1 MSGEGRQREII
12 TLQVGGLSNW
22 VGAHQWNLDQAN
34 SSFSLDSPTQSFSD
48 ALYFGKCDK
57 QSSERAPRLVA
68 FDLRGRQGA
77 LFADEYALELES
89 SPLDGVTWA
98 GGVTKYVA
106 EPLARNPYLT
116 SLVSSGENGEASA
129 DSDRSADVRSGG
141 GDDFAGEPRSATSFF
156 DDEAWSSYGGSAF
169 AERARALLLGS
180 GDDEE
185 EDDEKDGGE
194 GGKSE
199 GGSSS
204 SLPSWAAEDP
214 RMPRAS
220 SSPAN
225 DSTGSAGGGDPASA
239 LSQGDNDGAAKEKS
253 VEVLPVPLPLR
264 WSDFIEVHLKPKYL
278 VEVPFWDVRN
288 GPFSSFAAGNLNQA
302 SGCVL
307 SVDERDEAMDRLR
320 IVLEVGKLVCESGN
334 VDTFF
339 GLPRCS
345 PSGQPPKS
353 PNVPSLSTHNRDE
366 LIRRLSHPLR
376 VHAGVRPRTGVAVH
390 GGRAGW
396 FWGVGCGS
404 TRGGERPMPLCS
416 HFRVRFARPARH
428 AHRREGTLR
437 AGQRRRRRPR
447 GVDAVRLGA
456 AAAGAGW
463 A

>member
-1 MSGEGRQREII
+1 MSGEGRKREII

-129 DSDRSADVRSGG
+129 DLDRSADVRSGG
-141 GDDFAGEPRSATSFF
+141 DDDFAGEPRSATSFF

-180 GDDEE
+180 GEDDEE

-199 GGSSS
+199 GGGSS

-220 SSPAN
+220 
-225 DSTGSAGGGDPASA
+225 
-239 LSQGDNDGAAKEKS
+239 K
-253 VEVLPVPLPLR
+253 
-264 WSDFIEVHLKPKYL
+264 
-278 VEVPFWDVRN
+278 
-288 GPFSSFAAGNLNQA
+288 
-302 SGCVL
+302 
-307 SVDERDEAMDRLR
+307 
-320 IVLEVGKLVCESGN
+320 
-334 VDTFF
+334 
-339 GLPRCS
+339 
-345 PSGQPPKS
+345 
-353 PNVPSLSTHNRDE
+353 
-366 LIRRLSHPLR
+366 
-376 VHAGVRPRTGVAVH
+376 
-390 GGRAGW
+390 
-396 FWGVGCGS
+396 
-404 TRGGERPMPLCS
+404 
-416 HFRVRFARPARH
+416 
-428 AHRREGTLR
+428 
-437 AGQRRRRRPR
+437 
-447 GVDAVRLGA
+447 
-456 AAAGAGW
+456 
-463 A
+463 